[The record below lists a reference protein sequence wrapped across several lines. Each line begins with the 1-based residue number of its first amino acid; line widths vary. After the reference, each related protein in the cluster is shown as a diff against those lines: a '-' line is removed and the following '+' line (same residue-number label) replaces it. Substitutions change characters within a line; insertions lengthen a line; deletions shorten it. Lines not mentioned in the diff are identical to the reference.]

1 MLTATLH
8 GSATLSSTV
17 VSRQI
22 ALAAIESLYTELM
35 LAPKPGLVSPGD
47 NGSHRDMTA
56 ATLMRSLF
64 SLRHYF
70 RAITIAAYSNAAFV
84 ELQRLGITAEA
95 RMTRATGGINAHR
108 GAIFNL
114 GLLAAAAAH
123 RLAAGEPLTADG
135 LSATVRDRWRAD
147 ICAMRPTKS
156 SHGLLVAARYGTGGA
171 RLEAAQ
177 GYPAV
182 FSLALP
188 TLQTALCAG
197 LGRRRA
203 LVQTLFAL
211 IAHLTDTN
219 LLHRGGAGGLKYA
232 QNAARQFLAADG
244 TTSPDWEQRARTVR
258 DAFVARNLSPGG
270 AADLLAAT
278 WFVHKIT
285 ASR

>member
-1 MLTATLH
+1 
-8 GSATLSSTV
+8 
-17 VSRQI
+17 
-22 ALAAIESLYTELM
+22 M

-47 NGSHRDMTA
+47 SGSHQDMNAT
-56 ATLMRSLF
+56 TLMRSLF

-70 RAITIAAYSNAAFV
+70 RAIAIAAYGDAPFAD
-84 ELQRLGITAEA
+84 LQRLGVVAEA
-95 RMTRATGGINAHR
+95 RMARATGGINAHR

-114 GLLAAAAAH
+114 GLLSAAAAH
-123 RLAAGEPLTADG
+123 RSAAGEALTADG
-135 LSATVRDRWRAD
+135 LSATVRSRWSED
-147 ICAMRPTKS
+147 ICAMQPTEP
-156 SHGLLVAARYGTGGA
+156 SHGLLVAARYGAGGA

-182 FSLALP
+182 FSVALP
-188 TLQTALCAG
+188 TLRTSLGSG

-219 LLHRGGAGGLKYA
+219 LLYRGGAGGLDYA
-232 QNAARQFLAADG
+232 RRAAAEFLAAGG
-244 TTSPDWEQRARTVR
+244 TRAADWERRATAVR

-278 WFVHKIT
+278 WFVHIIT
-285 ASR
+285 RPP